1 MKKTN
6 TVTTRVGRLMAGA
19 GMAAVVAGLAGYQ
32 SATLE
37 AATATASLGV
47 TANVT
52 ANCTIAAGNLGFG
65 SYDPVVAQAASPLDQ
80 TSTLTVACTKGT
92 NAAVSLD
99 LGTHASGST
108 RRMQSGS
115 TATEFL
121 TYELYT
127 TGAHSVVWNTTNTV
141 AYTATSKASSDLTVY
156 GRVAAGQDV
165 ETGNYS
171 DTIVATITF

>member
-1 MKKTN
+1 MKETI
-6 TVTTRVGRLMAGA
+6 TMTTRIGRLMAGA
-19 GMAAVVAGLAGYQ
+19 GMAALVAGFAAYQ
-32 SATLE
+32 SATLD
-37 AATATASLGV
+37 AATAIASFNV

-52 ANCTIAAGNLGFG
+52 ANCTIVAGNLGFG

-108 RRMQSGS
+108 RRMQSGT

-141 AYTATSKASSDLTVY
+141 AYAATSKASSDLTVY

>member
-1 MKKTN
+1 M
-6 TVTTRVGRLMAGA
+6 TTRIGRLMAGA
-19 GMAAVVAGLAGYQ
+19 GMAALVAGFAGYG
-32 SATLE
+32 STNLE
-37 AATATASLGV
+37 AATATASFSV

-52 ANCTIAAGNLGFG
+52 ANCTIAAGSLGFG
-65 SYDPVVAQAASPLDQ
+65 SYDPVVANAASPLDQ

-99 LGTHASGST
+99 LGTHASGSA

-121 TYELYT
+121 SYELYT
-127 TGAHSVVWNTTNTV
+127 TAARSVVWNTSNTV
-141 AYTATSKASSDLTVY
+141 AYAAASKNSSSLTVY
-156 GRVAAGQDV
+156 GRVSAGQDV

-171 DTIVATITF
+171 DSIVATITF

>member
-1 MKKTN
+1 MKETI
-6 TVTTRVGRLMAGA
+6 TMTTRIGRLIAGA
-19 GMAAVVAGLAGYQ
+19 GMAALVAGSAGYQ

-37 AATATASLGV
+37 AATATSSFNV

-52 ANCTIAAGNLGFG
+52 ANCTIVAGNLGFG

-92 NAAVSLD
+92 NATVSLD
-99 LGTHASGST
+99 LGTHTSGST
-108 RRMQSGS
+108 RRMQSGT

-141 AYTATSKASSDLTVY
+141 AYTAASKASSNLTVY

>member
-1 MKKTN
+1 MKETI
-6 TVTTRVGRLMAGA
+6 TMTTRIGRLMAGA
-19 GMAAVVAGLAGYQ
+19 GMAALVAGFAGYQ

-37 AATATASLGV
+37 AAAATASFSV

-52 ANCTIAAGNLGFG
+52 ANCTIVAGDLGFG
-65 SYDPVVAQAASPLDQ
+65 SYDPVVANATSPLDQ

-92 NAAVSLD
+92 NAAVSLN
-99 LGTHASGST
+99 LGTHTSGST

-121 TYELYT
+121 NYELYT

-141 AYTATSKASSDLTVY
+141 AYTATSKASSNLTVH

>member
-1 MKKTN
+1 M
-6 TVTTRVGRLMAGA
+6 TTRIGRLMAGA
-19 GMAAVVAGLAGYQ
+19 GMAALVAGFAGYG
-32 SATLE
+32 STNLE
-37 AATATASLGV
+37 AAPATASFSV

-52 ANCTIAAGNLGFG
+52 ANCTIAAGSLGFG
-65 SYDPVVAQAASPLDQ
+65 SYDPVVANAASPLDQ

-99 LGTHASGST
+99 LGTHASGSA

-121 TYELYT
+121 SYELYT
-127 TGAHSVVWNTTNTV
+127 TAARSVVWNTSNTV
-141 AYTATSKASSDLTVY
+141 AYAAASKNSSSLTVY
-156 GRVAAGQDV
+156 GRVSGGQDV

-171 DTIVATITF
+171 DSIVATITF